1 MKGATKM
8 TLYDSQ
14 TTAILD
20 WLAAFGAAG
29 LAEIAGAQELS
40 VARAAVR
47 IRRLERDGLVQ
58 SVRLLHGRPALQVI
72 TRAGLRAASRTELA
86 PPRVSSSG
94 FAHLLECGR
103 VALLLTRALGAD
115 YSLHSERELRAW
127 ERAAGRPLAS
137 AELGFSAG
145 GACELHRPDLVCW
158 PAAAAR
164 ARSAIA
170 IEVELTVKAPQRLRA
185 IVRGWA
191 RSRLVSGVVYYA
203 APAARR
209 ALERAVADEQAEAQV
224 HVLELA
230 QAGQLPLARSTSP
243 IPRAP

>member
-1 MKGATKM
+1 M

-103 VALLLTRALGAD
+103 VALLLTQALGVD

-137 AELGFSAG
+137 AELGFSAS
-145 GACELHRPDLVCW
+145 GASELHRPDLVCW
-158 PAAAAR
+158 PAAARVAP
-164 ARSAIA
+164 AIA

-191 RSRLVSGVVYYA
+191 RSRLVAGVVYYA

-209 ALERAVADEQAEAQV
+209 ALERAVADEQAAAQV